1 VVGESKIFYFKKQED
16 CRIAQVRLIP
26 EHPKALP
33 AALAAIQEA
42 DMLLLGPGSLYTS
55 IIPNLLVDG
64 IVEAI
69 QQSEYLLQM
78 TLDGHA
84 DVVAKMIDEV
94 HADNT
99 SVLKYNDENS
109 LACVLSLAYYTASK
123 YYTILRELPAGLG
136 FADLVMLPKRNVQK
150 PVLVIELKY
159 DKTAD
164 SAITQIKENRYARN
178 LFAHA
183 EEVLLVGINYDK
195 KTKVHSCEIER
206 IVRK

>member
-1 VVGESKIFYFKKQED
+1 LIKSKND
-16 CRIAQVRLIP
+16 VLTALI
-26 EHPKALP
+26 HLGY
-33 AALAAIQEA
+33 LAYDAMSQ
-42 DMLLLGPGSLYTS
+42 TCF
-55 IIPNLLVDG
+55 IPNEEVRQVMQNAVEDASWTEV
-64 IVEAI
+64 VEAI